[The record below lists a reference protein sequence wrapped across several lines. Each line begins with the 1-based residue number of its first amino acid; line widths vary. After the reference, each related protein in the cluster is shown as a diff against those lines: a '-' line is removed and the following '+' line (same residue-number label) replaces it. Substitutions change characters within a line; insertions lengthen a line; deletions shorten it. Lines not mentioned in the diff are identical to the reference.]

1 MNNWLRIAAL
11 ALPLVTL
18 ATSWGFT
25 HYKAQQGTIWTVP
38 VIGYDPRDLL
48 RGHYIVY
55 RYEWPGL
62 PTDRDR
68 NYVSALCIKGKAP
81 VIDAVSIVDRPFVGE
96 PVEKPDCTIIARIAP
111 GSDADLGLL
120 TGKIYIAQT
129 KADALQ
135 KQMFDP
141 KLQAFV
147 HIRIRDDGI
156 ITPIELSFTPR
167 TTPLPK

>member
-1 MNNWLRIAAL
+1 MKNWLRIAAL
-11 ALPLVTL
+11 LFPLIALS
-18 ATSWGFT
+18 ASWAFT
-25 HYKAQQGTIWTVP
+25 HYKAQQGTMWIVP
-38 VIGYDPRDLL
+38 ISGYDPRDLL

-62 PTDRDR
+62 PTDGDR

-81 VIDAVSIVDRPFVGE
+81 VIDAVSIVDRPFAGE
-96 PVEKPDCTIIARIAP
+96 PVEKPDCTIIARIAQ

-135 KQMFDP
+135 KQLLDP
-141 KLQAFV
+141 KLQAFAQ
-147 HIRIRDDGI
+147 IRIRDDGI
-156 ITPIELSFTPR
+156 ITPIKLSFQPR